1 MNPVF
6 KLAAITLPDIV
17 EENLYEYDQN
27 GRRSL
32 GIQVDFQAST
42 VKPQSSDRDQLR
54 RLYKS
59 RRLRRIKQPTLGIL
73 SGGHNEIGPSLT
85 RNRQTTIY

>member
-42 VKPQSSDRDQLR
+42 AKPQSPDLGQFR
-54 RLYKS
+54 RSYNS
-59 RRLRRIKQPTLGIL
+59 RRSRIRPSTLGIL
-73 SGGHNEIGPSLT
+73 SGGHNEIG
-85 RNRQTTIY
+85 